1 MKIFVNLITTIR
13 FIYTIILPILQI
25 RISNTAFII
34 NLVIL
39 FLTDTI
45 DGFLARKFNVQTFYG
60 SLMDTIAD
68 KTLSIVLL
76 IILANHI
83 NLLYVVLLCEILIA
97 LLNSVEMA
105 RRKRTKSLIVGKVK
119 MWFLAIT
126 IVCGYLHYFNAITIE
141 VINILCIVTVTLQI
155 VTFVAYI
162 KYLELQKE
170 NLREKPTLKT
180 PKDLKY
186 ILFDTD
192 FYLNSI

>member
-1 MKIFVNLITTIR
+1 MKVFVNLITTIR
-13 FIYTIILPILQI
+13 FIYTIILPVLQMK
-25 RISNTAFII
+25 ISNTAFII

-97 LLNSVEMA
+97 LLNSVEMV

-119 MWFLAIT
+119 MWFLAVT
-126 IVCGYLHYFNAITIE
+126 IVSGYLHYFNVITIE
-141 VINILCIVTVTLQI
+141 IMNMLCIATVTMQI
-155 VTFVAYI
+155 VTFVSYI
-162 KYLELQKE
+162 KYLESQKE
-170 NLREKPTLKT
+170 NLREKPKLKT
-180 PKDLKY
+180 TKDLKY

>member
-1 MKIFVNLITTIR
+1 MKILVNLITTTR
-13 FIYTIILPILQI
+13 FIYTLILPILQL

-45 DGFLARKFNVQTFYG
+45 DGFLARKFRVQTFYG
-60 SLMDTIAD
+60 SIMDTIAD

-83 NLLYVVLLCEILIA
+83 NILYVVLLCEILIA
-97 LLNSVEMA
+97 LLNSFEMA
-105 RRKRTKSLIVGKVK
+105 RRKRTKSILIGKVK

-126 IVCGYLHYFNAITIE
+126 IVSCYLHYFGIITIE
-141 VINILCIVTVTLQI
+141 IVDILSIITIVMQI
-155 VTFVAYI
+155 ITFVSYI
-162 KYLELQKE
+162 KYLESQKN
-170 NLREKPTLKT
+170 NLREKPELKSM
-180 PKDLKY
+180 KDLKY

-192 FYLNSI
+192 FYLKSI

>member
-1 MKIFVNLITTIR
+1 MKIFVNLITTLR
-13 FIYTIILPILQI
+13 FVYTLILPILQLK
-25 RISNTAFII
+25 ISNTAFIV

-45 DGFLARKFNVQTFYG
+45 DGFLARKFRVQTFYG

-83 NLLYVVLLCEILIA
+83 NILYVVLLCEILIA
-97 LLNSVEMA
+97 LLNSFEMV
-105 RRKRTKSLIVGKVK
+105 RRKRTKSIIIGKIK

-126 IVCGYLHYFNAITIE
+126 IISGYLHYFNVIE
-141 VINILCIVTVTLQI
+141 LQI
-155 VTFVAYI
+155 VNYLCLITVAIQIVTYVSYV
-162 KYLELQKE
+162 KYLESQKD
-170 NLREKPTLKT
+170 NLREKPELKT
-180 PKDLKY
+180 AKDLKY
-186 ILFDTD
+186 ILFNTD

>member
-1 MKIFVNLITTIR
+1 MKIFVNLITTLR
-13 FIYTIILPILQI
+13 FVYTLILPILQLK
-25 RISNTAFII
+25 ISNTAFIV

-45 DGFLARKFNVQTFYG
+45 DGFLARKFRVQTFYG

-83 NLLYVVLLCEILIA
+83 NILYVVLLCEILIA
-97 LLNSVEMA
+97 LLNSFEMV
-105 RRKRTKSLIVGKVK
+105 RRKRTKSIIVGKIK

-126 IVCGYLHYFNAITIE
+126 IISGYLHYFNVIE
-141 VINILCIVTVTLQI
+141 LQI
-155 VTFVAYI
+155 VNYLCLITVAIQIVTYVSYV
-162 KYLELQKE
+162 KYLESQKD
-170 NLREKPTLKT
+170 NLREKPELKSA
-180 PKDLKY
+180 KDLKY
-186 ILFDTD
+186 ILFNTD